1 MAQRNDISSGNPE
14 KSAGGANRT
23 GYRLRIDR
31 EGSNDFD
38 LLLLG
43 EIARKNEDA
52 LMRLYDKYR
61 RSVYSMLLRIV
72 KLESEAEELLQD
84 VFMQVWEKA
93 ELFDAERGYFDT
105 WLFTLTHNKAVNTL
119 RSRLSKKSALED
131 RKDIQDLANVV
142 SPQTTQETTPLS
154 EQESADDRSAVLTAL
169 NNIPSDQRDAL
180 MLAYY
185 DGLSQSEIAE
195 KLGVPIGTIKTRM
208 RQGMIKLQGLLK
220 ELRSTN

>member
-1 MAQRNDISSGNPE
+1 MTQRNDIPSGNPE
-14 KSAGGANRT
+14 KSADGANRA

-31 EGSNDFD
+31 ERSNDLD
-38 LLLLG
+38 LVLLA

-52 LMRLYDKYR
+52 LIRLYDKYR

-72 KLESEAEELLQD
+72 KIDSEAEELLQD

-105 WLFTLTHNKAVNTL
+105 WLFTLTHNKAINTL
-119 RSRLSKKSALED
+119 RSRLYKKNAQED
-131 RKDIQDLANVV
+131 RKDIQDLAAVV

-154 EQESADDRSAVLTAL
+154 EQEDADDRKAVLHAL
-169 NNIPSDQRDAL
+169 DKIPGEQRDAL

-185 DGLSQSEIAE
+185 EGLSQSEIAG
-195 KLGVPIGTIKTRM
+195 KLGVPLGTIKTRM
-208 RQGMIKLQGLLK
+208 RQGMIKLQGLLG
-220 ELRSTN
+220 ELRKQ

>member
-1 MAQRNDISSGNPE
+1 MAQRNDIPSGNPE
-14 KSAGGANRT
+14 NSAGGANRA

-31 EGSNDFD
+31 ERSNDFD
-38 LLLLG
+38 LVLLA

-72 KLESEAEELLQD
+72 KIESEAEELLQD

-105 WLFTLTHNKAVNTL
+105 WLFTLTHNKAINTL
-119 RSRLSKKSALED
+119 RSKQYKKSALED

-142 SPQTTQETTPLS
+142 TPHTTQETTPLS
-154 EQESADDRSAVLTAL
+154 EQEDADDRKAVLHAL
-169 NNIPSDQRDAL
+169 DKIPGDQRDAL

-195 KLGVPIGTIKTRM
+195 KVGVPLGTIKTRM
-208 RQGMIKLQGLLK
+208 RQGMIKLQGLLG
-220 ELRSTN
+220 ELRSVK